1 MLDPNPFA
9 GWLSSNPFGGS
20 WVTVAQSR
28 SPLIGPPFVNGCLAQ
43 LVNGQDSTPLLDS
56 TESPVHGLGAMYGER
71 SQPDGSARSTSPAVS
86 LGPG

>member
-28 SPLIGPPFVNGCLAQ
+28 SPLIGPPFVNGSLEGEDPD
-43 LVNGQDSTPLLDS
+43 LGGQSLKDIASTV
-56 TESPVHGLGAMYGER
+56 ESAVEQAEQVP
-71 SQPDGSARSTSPAVS
+71 AR
-86 LGPG
+86 